1 MYKKKTA
8 ISEGLSA
15 YIRHRYEIAKDFK
28 SSEGV
33 TATLHRCVRLVR
45 GDPIVELDE
54 ALPRGV
60 VANIASP
67 IARGVI
73 GMLRDIYG
81 QNTDSPFVLQPTP
94 IVELPQS
101 VKMELEQVIH
111 NNSQQLLEAVGYD
124 TKMLD
129 MKLLELRELTLKL
142 EVERAAKAAEKL
154 SVVVEDNLID
164 AGWSKAF
171 EHEALQHFVMF
182 PAVIMKCPVY
192 KSKRVKRWNGNN
204 YESAVETVLTV
215 ETISPFNFYPS
226 PNATDAQDADYV
238 IERRRMTNTE
248 LRLLSA
254 RDGFDEDGVDRVLEL
269 YPEGRL
275 EPYENGAE
283 VMPTDEAFTTDVE
296 KNPTRAYDTLGYFGA
311 ISGDKLEL
319 YGVQGIDPTRVY
331 EAEVW
336 VVGDVVI
343 KAVLNPDVMGR
354 RPFYVAS
361 FEPVPNSLWGECPMT
376 RVAEHQRAC
385 TSAVAHLFRNISYSS
400 GPLVERD
407 TSRLVDDQEPA
418 DVTPYT
424 IVDVKPNLSNAG
436 GSAFKF
442 HETQNKISELASIY
456 DKFKAEAYDAIGI
469 PKALF
474 GGTDGMGTIGRTSGG
489 IATVYAQGSKAIKY
503 SMRLLEELIIEPIIQ
518 RIADEAVANSLDQSI
533 KGDIQVR
540 ARGVSGIV
548 EKDNRREQLN
558 WAMQSLVPLMQIT
571 DADGQPVIPP
581 DAPVRLLYEQFKALG
596 IPTDGV
602 FNVDYDKQDAVK
614 ADTGV
619 PPEVVA
625 QPTLDGRSP
634 DAMAAIQAMGGA
646 QMPDALSMPDMTGMQ

>member
-1 MYKKKTA
+1 MNKKKTA

-164 AGWSKAF
+164 AGWAKAF

-238 IERRRMTNTE
+238 IERRRMLKHSIN
-248 LRLLSA
+248 A
-254 RDGFDEDGVDRVLEL
+254 VLIE
-269 YPEGRL
+269 
-275 EPYENGAE
+275 
-283 VMPTDEAFTTDVE
+283 
-296 KNPTRAYDTLGYFGA
+296 A
-311 ISGDKLEL
+311 ISG
-319 YGVQGIDPTRVY
+319 
-331 EAEVW
+331 
-336 VVGDVVI
+336 
-343 KAVLNPDVMGR
+343 
-354 RPFYVAS
+354 
-361 FEPVPNSLWGECPMT
+361 
-376 RVAEHQRAC
+376 
-385 TSAVAHLFRNISYSS
+385 
-400 GPLVERD
+400 
-407 TSRLVDDQEPA
+407 
-418 DVTPYT
+418 
-424 IVDVKPNLSNAG
+424 
-436 GSAFKF
+436 
-442 HETQNKISELASIY
+442 
-456 DKFKAEAYDAIGI
+456 
-469 PKALF
+469 
-474 GGTDGMGTIGRTSGG
+474 
-489 IATVYAQGSKAIKY
+489 
-503 SMRLLEELIIEPIIQ
+503 
-518 RIADEAVANSLDQSI
+518 
-533 KGDIQVR
+533 
-540 ARGVSGIV
+540 
-548 EKDNRREQLN
+548 
-558 WAMQSLVPLMQIT
+558 
-571 DADGQPVIPP
+571 
-581 DAPVRLLYEQFKALG
+581 
-596 IPTDGV
+596 
-602 FNVDYDKQDAVK
+602 
-614 ADTGV
+614 
-619 PPEVVA
+619 
-625 QPTLDGRSP
+625 
-634 DAMAAIQAMGGA
+634 
-646 QMPDALSMPDMTGMQ
+646 